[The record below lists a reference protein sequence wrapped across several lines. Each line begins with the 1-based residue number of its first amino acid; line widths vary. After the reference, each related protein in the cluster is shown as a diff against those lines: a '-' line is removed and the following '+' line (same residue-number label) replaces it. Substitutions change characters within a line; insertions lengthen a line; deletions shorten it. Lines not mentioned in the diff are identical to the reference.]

1 LDRNPRSTDQRQ
13 QEQNAMRPVTEPL
26 ATYLLNI
33 RLTRAAIGEGAD
45 AIVETDADQAIQRKL
60 LELIAQ
66 RHGRVLDSTAGDLV
80 FALDGAASALDASRA
95 IHRMAT
101 QEIGS
106 RSMTLRIGLLHAAT
120 HATAG
125 RTWDAAIESV
135 RLLARRAVSGQ
146 TLACM
151 SPEDKERTSAFAD
164 VSSIQPEDWHEDL
177 YLNQSRVFQVLWQD
191 EVPTRLMQK
200 AGAAALVT
208 RVQQLRLR
216 WRNKQLVLDPSSGP
230 VVMGRGG
237 ETDIAIE
244 SEYAS
249 RRHAELRYVHSCFV
263 LADQSTNGTYVQ
275 IEDSEFFL
283 HEDELILRGEGWISL
298 GRRAASAKGKV
309 VYFSSEYQSAGRQ
322 EQYENRT

>member
-1 LDRNPRSTDQRQ
+1 
-13 QEQNAMRPVTEPL
+13 MRPVTEPL

-33 RLTRAAIGEGAD
+33 RLTRAAIGDGAD
-45 AIVETDADQAIQRKL
+45 AVVETDTDRAIQRQL
-60 LELIAQ
+60 LELIEQ
-66 RHGRVLDSTAGDLV
+66 RQGHVLDSAEGDLV
-80 FALDGAASALDASRA
+80 CTLDGAASALDASRA

-106 RSMTLRIGLLHAAT
+106 RSMTLRIGLLHT
-120 HATAG
+120 TARPTDG
-125 RTWDAAIESV
+125 KTWEAAIESV

-177 YLNQSRVFQVLWQD
+177 CLNQSRVFQVLWQD

-200 AGAAALVT
+200 AGAAVQVT

-216 WRNKQLVLDPSSGP
+216 WRNKQLILDPSSAP

-237 ETDIAIE
+237 ESDIAIE

-249 RRHAELRYVHSCFV
+249 RRHAELRYLHSCFV
-263 LADQSTNGTYVQ
+263 LADLSTNGTYVQ
-275 IEDSEFFL
+275 MEDSEFFI

-309 VYFSSEYQSAGRQ
+309 VYFSSEYQNSGQQ
-322 EQYENRT
+322 EPYENRI